1 MKAKDK
7 KSVLIIDNYD
17 SFTYN
22 IVHLLH
28 ECGEEVEIWLNDK
41 FNLEDVDAYDKI
53 ILSPGPGL
61 PKEAGLLMAVI
72 EKYSKTK
79 SILGVCLGHQAIAEH
94 FGGELVNLAKPMHG
108 LATKVHILKQ
118 EELLFKDVPSLFM
131 AGRYHSW
138 AVSKNSF
145 PKELEITSVDESGTI
160 MSLAHKKLQVRG
172 VQFHPESIL
181 SEYGKEIIQNWLNE

>member
-1 MKAKDK
+1 MKAKKK

-28 ECGEEVEIWLNDK
+28 ECGEEVEVWLNDK

-61 PKEAGLLMAVI
+61 PQEAGLLMAVI
-72 EKYSKTK
+72 EKYSNTK
-79 SILGVCLGHQAIAEH
+79 SILGVCLGQQAIAEH
-94 FGGELVNLAKPMHG
+94 FGGELENLAKPMHG
-108 LATKVHILKQ
+108 LATKIHILKR
-118 EELLFKDVPSLFM
+118 EELLFKGVPSLFM

-138 AVSKNSF
+138 VVSKNNF
-145 PKELEITSVDESGTI
+145 PKELEVTSIDESGTI
-160 MSLAHKKLQVRG
+160 MSLAHKTLQVRA

>member
-1 MKAKDK
+1 MNIENK

-28 ECGEEVEIWLNDK
+28 ECGEEVEVWKNDK
-41 FNLEDVDAYDKI
+41 FNLENVNDFDKI

-61 PKEAGLLMAVI
+61 PNESGLLMAVI
-72 EKYSKTK
+72 EKYSTTK
-79 SILGVCLGHQAIAEH
+79 SILGICLGQQAIAEH
-94 FGGELVNLAKPMHG
+94 FGGELFNLAHPMHG
-108 LATKVHILKQ
+108 LATKIKIIKH
-118 EELLFKDVPSLFM
+118 EELLFRGIPSPFL

-138 AVSKNSF
+138 VVSRNNF
-145 PKELEITSVDESGTI
+145 PVELEITSVDEAGII
-160 MSLAHKKLQVRG
+160 MSFAHKTLKVRG

-181 SEYGKEIIQNWLNE
+181 SEYGKEIIQNWLKE

>member
-1 MKAKDK
+1 MKSKKK

-28 ECGEEVEIWLNDK
+28 ECGEEVEVWLNDK

-61 PKEAGLLMAVI
+61 PQEAGLLMAVI
-72 EKYSKTK
+72 EKYSNTK
-79 SILGVCLGHQAIAEH
+79 SILGVCLGQQAIAEH
-94 FGGELVNLAKPMHG
+94 FGGELENLAKPMHG
-108 LATKVHILKQ
+108 LATKIHILKR
-118 EELLFKDVPSLFM
+118 EELLFKGVPSLFM

-138 AVSKNSF
+138 VVSKNNF
-145 PKELEITSVDESGTI
+145 PKELEVTSIDESGTI
-160 MSLAHKKLQVRG
+160 MSLAHKTLQVRA